1 MQEVAETFE
10 LSISTIQGYFKELE
24 LKGAITKETNKTRAV
39 TITDL
44 DSQKTK
50 TVSISGTISAGS
62 GISIFETFDEFI
74 NVPEN
79 WVQSSTHQY
88 YALKVS
94 GFSMY
99 QDGILDGDIVVI
111 RKQNFAENGDTIVA
125 IIHSDADEKA
135 TLKKFKDLNKE
146 TIELIPSNDQLDP
159 IKVKR
164 ENLEIRGLFVGLI
177 RR

>member
-1 MQEVAETFE
+1 
-10 LSISTIQGYFKELE
+10 
-24 LKGAITKETNKTRAV
+24 
-39 TITDL
+39 
-44 DSQKTK
+44 
-50 TVSISGTISAGS
+50 
-62 GISIFETFDEFI
+62 
-74 NVPEN
+74 
-79 WVQSSTHQY
+79 
-88 YALKVS
+88 
-94 GFSMY
+94 MY